1 MEITPERAALSVRP
15 IERRTSVEQMIQRIF
30 DFFLF
35 GGKDFALFVISMI
48 PFIEL
53 RGSILLGAA
62 MGIPW
67 PRAFAVSFIGNLLPV
82 PFLILLARPIFAWLK
97 TTRLLSGLTHRV
109 ENRLMSKSGK
119 IEKYSTIGL
128 FLFVGIPLPGTGAWS
143 GSMIAAL
150 LGMKLNRALPA
161 VIAGVFTA
169 GVIMTVASYGLLG
182 AIRLF

>member
-1 MEITPERAALSVRP
+1 M
-15 IERRTSVEQMIQRIF
+15 EQMIQRIF

-128 FLFVGIPLPGTGAWS
+128 FLFVAIPLPGTGAWS
-143 GSMIAAL
+143 GSMIA
-150 LGMKLNRALPA
+150 ALPA